1 MGREDGH
8 QRWFDDL
15 RRGLG
20 GHALNSR
27 RGRVATFA
35 ISLLATTGLVLGQGI
50 TSPAS
55 AAEVVVDGGFETTPA
70 GGNNPSWT
78 EAGTAFPSPLCTIA
92 DCGGAP
98 GPFAGTWWAWFGGSA
113 TASTSSLSQS
123 VTIPAGTASLSFQEY
138 AKTVNTPFNATL
150 VVKMDAVV
158 LTTYT
163 EPAVA
168 EPAYA
173 LKTFDVSA
181 FAGGIHTLSFEYTN
195 PAANTSNFYVDNVSI
210 AATPPVPDTTITKT
224 PKKNQLKTTKRKA
237 KVAFSFSSATAGAT
251 FECSIDAKPF
261 AACTSGTTFK
271 VKVGKHTFAVR
282 AVSAGGPDPSPAT
295 YSFKVKKKSRR

>member
-1 MGREDGH
+1 M
-8 QRWFDDL
+8 
-15 RRGLG
+15 
-20 GHALNSR
+20 
-27 RGRVATFA
+27 TFA
-35 ISLLATTGLVLGQGI
+35 VSLLATAGLVLGQGI
-50 TSPAS
+50 SSPAS

-78 EAGTAFPSPLCTIA
+78 EADSNFGSPLCNLTA
-92 DCGGAP
+92 CGGAP
-98 GPFAGTWWAWFGGSA
+98 GPYAGTWWAWFGGVSA
-113 TASTSSLSQS
+113 VQTASLSQS
-123 VTIPAGTASLSFQEY
+123 VTIPAGAASLSFQEY

-158 LTTYT
+158 LTTFT

-181 FAGGIHTLSFEYTN
+181 FAGGTHTLSFEYTN

-210 AATPPVPDTTITKT
+210 TSTPPVPDTTITTT
-224 PKKNQLKTTKRKA
+224 PTKKELKTTKRKA
-237 KVAFSFSSATAGAT
+237 KVAFSFSSAAAGAT
-251 FECSIDAKPF
+251 FECSVDAKPF

-271 VKVGKHTFAVR
+271 AKVGKHTFSVR
-282 AVSAGGPDPSPAT
+282 AVSAGGVDPSPAT
-295 YSFKVKKKSRR
+295 YEFKVKKKSRP